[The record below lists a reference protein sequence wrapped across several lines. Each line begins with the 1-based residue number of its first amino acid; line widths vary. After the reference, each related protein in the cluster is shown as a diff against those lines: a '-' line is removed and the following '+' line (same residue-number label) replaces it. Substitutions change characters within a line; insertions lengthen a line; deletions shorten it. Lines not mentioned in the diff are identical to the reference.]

1 MRSFEKN
8 IVCPCKIC
16 DEINGKDTAIPL
28 IYYTDGEFMWDERDI
43 YHFEKYNIRLNDEF
57 VHKITE
63 VLNTEN
69 MREKVLTQDQKD
81 RIKVITDEWEDEITK
96 MEKEIP
102 TPDGKHL
109 DGKRT
114 IAHTRLANKYMPR
127 IQMAIRISCARKNV
141 FPISLG

>member
-1 MRSFEKN
+1 MRSFEEN

-16 DEINGKDTAIPL
+16 DEISGKDIAIPL

-63 VLNTEN
+63 VLNTED
-69 MREKVLTQDQKD
+69 MREKVLPQEQKD

-102 TPDGKHL
+102 TPDSKHL

-114 IAHTRLANKYMPR
+114 IAHTRLANKYMQC
-127 IQMAIRISCARKNV
+127 IQKITDGN
-141 FPISLG
+141 